1 MPPRWSGGPPWHR
14 QGPPTWWP
22 EGEQWPPERPLWE
35 RYRRRFRNRI
45 LVILGIF
52 LILIVGI
59 AGFIHNAVDANW
71 ESRESDGPP
80 FPWFAPFFWIGIVV
94 LIVWIVRRLRRTV
107 APIADIMDATWRVA
121 EGDYSVRVN
130 APGPADIQGLA
141 NAFNTMAARLETNE
155 RQRTHLFSDIAHEL
169 RTPLAVVQGTI
180 EGMLDGVY
188 PKDDE
193 HLAPMLD
200 QTRVIARLLND
211 LQTIATAEAGALL
224 LHREPTDLR
233 ELIADVIASFTPA
246 ATKDGIELRSNLTTT
261 PELDIDPVRIRQV
274 LDNLVANA
282 LRYTPEGGH
291 VTLSL
296 NESAGDIEIEVRDT
310 GRGMAPEEVGRMFER
325 FAKSADSGGSGL
337 GLAIAKSLVEAHGGS
352 ISGASSPA
360 TGTTITIT
368 LPTTRTI

>member
-1 MPPRWSGGPPWHR
+1 M
-14 QGPPTWWP
+14 
-22 EGEQWPPERPLWE
+22 
-35 RYRRRFRNRI
+35 
-45 LVILGIF
+45 LGVF

-59 AGFIHNAVDANW
+59 AGFINNAFDRNW
-71 ESRESDGPP
+71 ESKGSDGPP

-94 LIVWIVRRLRRTV
+94 LIVWIVRRVRRTV
-107 APIADIMDATWRVA
+107 GPIADIMDATWRVA

-130 APGPADIQGLA
+130 APGPADVQGLA

-169 RTPLAVVQGTI
+169 RTPLSVVQGTI

-224 LHREPTDLR
+224 LHRETTDLR
-233 ELIADVIASFTPA
+233 DLIAEVIASFAPA
-246 ATKDGIELRSNLTTT
+246 ATKDGIELRSNLATV
-261 PELDIDPVRIRQV
+261 PELEIDPVRIRQV

-291 VTLSL
+291 VALSL
-296 NESAGDIEIEVRDT
+296 RQSAGRIEIDVRDT
-310 GRGMAPEEVGRMFER
+310 GRGMAPDDVGRMFER

-337 GLAIAKSLVEAHGGS
+337 GLAIAKSLVEAHGGAITGTS
-352 ISGASSPA
+352 EPGA
-360 TGTTITIT
+360 GTTITIL
-368 LPTTRTI
+368 LPTVSII